1 MPRPRARW
9 RPYALAV
16 LAFCPLAL
24 GGGAG
29 TTASEVPPA
38 GLRFAGLERLYFER
52 LDDPAAAASSLRRGG
67 ETSALA
73 EDLRRLLP
81 AVLGEGDGPTVGE
94 QVIEPS
100 IGPIGFG
107 LAILDLP
114 LPEAVAGAGVFLRQV
129 VDGTHPRI
137 HEQFW
142 ALYAGGRRTDL
153 WFFSPTPDRTD
164 SKLVAPLQVEEVRRS
179 DESSLVLRVSGAMIR
194 PQGAGWLQGV
204 DLIFG
209 VEGAELRYRHA
220 VRLYSFTYGYDLGS
234 GSSSLVSVEIPR
246 QQDGRTV
253 LEQRLSVDVPPELA
267 GECGVDPE
275 YDIPSGTFDELAAIA
290 ACITSSPGTV
300 TRWREVDEPTFIE
313 RGGRPAVEARTSKVL
328 PEASLDPP
336 SEAVELC
343 RGHVTGAPLPD
354 GRPGPH
360 IGWTLYTSAETRR
373 SLAERYH
380 DALGDEGHTA
390 DSDCDAWKRPAE
402 RPERVVEVC
411 ELAAEGPWDGC
422 PPPPEGAKSRILIST
437 MARAD

>member
-1 MPRPRARW
+1 MPRPWARW
-9 RPYALAV
+9 RPYPLAALA
-16 LAFCPLAL
+16 LCPLAL
-24 GGGAG
+24 GSAAG
-29 TTASEVPPA
+29 TASSEVPPA

-52 LDDPAAAASSLRRGG
+52 LDDPAAATSGIRRGG
-67 ETSALA
+67 EASPLA

-81 AVLGEGDGPTVGE
+81 AVLGEGEGPTVGE
-94 QVIEPS
+94 RVLEPS

-107 LAILDLP
+107 LSILDLP

-164 SKLVAPLQVEEVRRS
+164 SKLVAPLQVEEVRRP
-179 DESSLVLRVSGAMIR
+179 DGPSLLLRVSGAMIR

-204 DLIFG
+204 DLHFSIDG
-209 VEGAELRYRHA
+209 TELRYRHA

-234 GSSSLVSVEIPR
+234 GSSVLVSVESPR
-246 QQDGRTV
+246 QRDGRTV
-253 LEQRLSVDVPPELA
+253 VEQRLLFDVPNELA

-275 YDIPSGTFDELAAIA
+275 YDFPSGTFDEMAAIA
-290 ACITSSPGTV
+290 DCITSSPGAE

-313 RGGRPAVEARTSKVL
+313 RGGRPAVEARPSKGL

-336 SEAVELC
+336 SNAIELC
-343 RGHVTGAPLPD
+343 AGHVTGAPLPD

-360 IGWTLYTSAETRR
+360 IGWTLYTSAETR
-373 SLAERYH
+373 SALAERYH
-380 DALGDEGHTA
+380 DALGDEGHAA
-390 DSDCDAWKRPAE
+390 DSDCDTWRRPAE
-402 RPERVVEVC
+402 RPERIVEVC
-411 ELAAEGPWDGC
+411 ELSAEGPWDGC
-422 PPPPEGAKSRILIST
+422 PPPPEGARSRILIST